1 MKWIKI
7 NESTEDVN
15 KENYFRLYKIVRSAN
30 DCIEILRKQIV
41 SYAET
46 GDLDCEVVEQAL
58 AKYHKTIRDNPSIRN
73 I

>member
-41 SYAET
+41 NYAET
-46 GDLDCEVVEQAL
+46 GHLDCEVAE
-58 AKYHKTIRDNPSIRN
+58 
-73 I
+73 